1 MAVATAVLFGGLLIY
16 SEASGWSGWP
26 GRWMSFAAA
35 VRMSL
40 FVLAPA
46 AVLFGAWQG
55 GRERRRR
62 LDDQLASAAR
72 PSWRPLVA
80 TWAALTLGFWAGLF
94 VVVAAGMALVA
105 PIATYWPPGWWAVVA
120 VAFVGIAAMS
130 AVGVALGRMVPSR
143 LVGPTAAVVCYAA
156 MIYAIDDSGQLRGVE
171 WLAPVLS
178 TDDAPGHVISGSMSL
193 RQTLWFIG
201 LAAAALAVVGARRK
215 WLALV
220 PAAAAAG
227 AAWALVA
234 GPHGIWQQDSAAA
247 EMVCTDD
254 APTVC
259 LIKQDAYLMDD
270 VVVQVQEALAKFEGI
285 AHGPDRA
292 VQAAWFADERPAPG
306 DLVVE
311 LDGGPTLTGGLA
323 QPDWSQLLHWT
334 VGNDCAQPVDEDV
347 GLAEIVDL
355 WLNDSTMPWHSP
367 EVVAAYES
375 LRAIP
380 EAEQRD
386 WISRYLE
393 AAGTCD
399 PALVEL
405 LDELT

>member
-1 MAVATAVLFGGLLIY
+1 
-16 SEASGWSGWP
+16 
-26 GRWMSFAAA
+26 MSFAAA

-62 LDDQLASAAR
+62 VDDQLAAVAK
-72 PSWRPLVA
+72 PSWRPLVV
-80 TWAALTLGFWAGLF
+80 TWAALTLGFWVGLL
-94 VVVAAGMALVA
+94 VVVAAGIAFVA

-120 VAFVGIAAMS
+120 VAFVGLAAMA

-143 LVGPTAAVVCYAA
+143 LVGPTAAVVFYAA
-156 MIYAIDDSGQLRGVE
+156 MIYAIDDAGQLRGVE

-178 TDDAPGHVISGSMSL
+178 TYDAPGHVISGSMSL
-193 RQTLWFIG
+193 RQTLWFVG
-201 LAAAALAVVGARRK
+201 LVSAALTVVGARKK
-215 WLALV
+215 WPAVV

-234 GPHGIWQQDSAAA
+234 VPYDIWQPDPAAA

-254 APTVC
+254 TPTVC
-259 LIKQDAYLMDD
+259 LIRQDAFLMDE
-270 VVVQVQEALAKFEGI
+270 VVVQVQEAIGKFEGVRH
-285 AHGPDRA
+285 APDRA

-311 LDGGPTLTGGLA
+311 LDGGPTFTGGLA
-323 QPDWSQLLHWT
+323 HADWSQLLHWNI
-334 VGNDCAQPVDEDV
+334 GNDCVQPATDFV

-355 WLNDSTMPWHSP
+355 WLNDSTMDWHSP
-367 EVVAAYES
+367 EAVTMVES
-375 LRAIP
+375 LRAMP
-380 EAEQRD
+380 EADQRD
-386 WISRYLE
+386 WIGRYLE
-393 AAGTCD
+393 AATTCD

-405 LDELT
+405 LDELA